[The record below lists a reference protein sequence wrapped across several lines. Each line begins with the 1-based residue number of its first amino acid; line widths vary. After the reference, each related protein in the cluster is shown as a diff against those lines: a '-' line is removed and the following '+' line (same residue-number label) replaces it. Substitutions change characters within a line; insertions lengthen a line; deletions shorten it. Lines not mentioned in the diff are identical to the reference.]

1 MTWRTIVINKRAKLE
16 LKLGNL
22 VIRHE
27 DGKYTRVFLGEI
39 AVLIV
44 ENTAVALTA
53 ALLCELAKR
62 KIKVIFCDEKRN
74 PYSEVIPYWGCFDSS
89 GKIKEQIMWTNFTK
103 GLIWTEIV
111 KNKILQQRQVLV
123 DYNLPGSS
131 FMDQYIENLQFNDVA
146 NAEAHAA
153 KVYFSALY
161 GSDFS
166 RSETSCINSAMDYGY
181 AVIMSAFNREIS
193 ANGYLLQIGLFHDSA
208 QNHFNLACDLMEPFR
223 VLVDRRAIKLNP
235 KTFYTDEKHYMV
247 DVLNDEV
254 KIGGQ
259 KQYVLNAI
267 KIYCRSVFDAIN
279 EQNPSLIKF
288 YTYEL

>member
-1 MTWRTIVINKRAKLE
+1 MTWRTIVITKKAKLE
-16 LKLGNL
+16 LKLGSL

-27 DGKYTRVFLGEI
+27 DGKYTKIFLGEI

-53 ALLCELAKR
+53 ALLCELSKR
-62 KIKVIFCDEKRN
+62 KIKVMFCDEKRN
-74 PYSEVIPYWGCFDSS
+74 PYSEIIPYFSCFNSS
-89 GKIKEQIMWTNFTK
+89 GKIKEQIMWTNFVK
-103 GLIWTEIV
+103 GLVWTEIV
-111 KNKILQQRQVLV
+111 KNKILQQRQVLI
-123 DYNLPGSS
+123 DYNLPG
-131 FMDQYIENLQFNDVA
+131 FTYLDQYINNLQFNDVT

-153 KVYFSALY
+153 KIYFSALY
-161 GSDFS
+161 DTDFS
-166 RSETSCINSAMDYGY
+166 RSVTSCINSAMNYGY

-208 QNHFNLACDLMEPFR
+208 QNPFNLACDLMEPFR
-223 VLVDRRAIKLNP
+223 VLVDRRVLALNP
-235 KTFYTDEKHYMV
+235 KSFNTEEKHYMV

-254 KIGGQ
+254 KIAGQ

-267 KIYCRSVFDAIN
+267 RIYCRSVFRAI
-279 EQNPSLIKF
+279 ESQNPELIKF